1 MQDLFN
7 SGAEG
12 SFRCVY
18 VNVESGL
25 AFREDTSEAMRAII
39 GALASSASEAF
50 GDGFVEEVG
59 FDVLERFGPGK
70 GSRAAIADA
79 CVAPACCQWGGGR
92 IEREHAT
99 GRDVRICRF
108 SGWSHSARMQRFV
121 IERKILHGSLETD
134 IARGLEQIAGS
145 MDTSAAQEGHLVIF
159 DRDKKLWQDRVF
171 HRSEVV
177 HGKLI
182 ESWGM

>member
-1 MQDLFN
+1 MSWNASDPVKEAGPQLLMHAFLQ
-7 SGAEG
+7 
-12 SFRCVY
+12 RV
-18 VNVESGL
+18 VN
-25 AFREDTSEAMRAII
+25 
-39 GALASSASEAF
+39 
-50 GDGFVEEVG
+50 
-59 FDVLERFGPGK
+59 
-70 GSRAAIADA
+70 
-79 CVAPACCQWGGGR
+79 GGGH

-108 SGWSHSARMQRFV
+108 SGWPHSARMQRFV

-182 ESWGM
+182 EGWGM